1 MKSEN
6 LQSQNRKYRVGI
18 TGGIAS
24 GKTHA
29 TNYFREKGYPVFF
42 ADILAAQ
49 IMNCDP
55 EVISEIVTEFGEDSY
70 LDGRIDRE
78 YLSKQEFGFPEKV
91 EKLNSIV
98 HPRVIRRSAALLEME
113 LEFSDIVFYEAALI
127 FEAGMAGRFDL
138 VLLITAEEEIRLQR
152 ALSRGGLSEEGIR
165 RRMISQIS
173 EEEKIRR
180 SNFVIVN
187 DGTEEEF
194 EAKLEKFLQILE
206 NDEMELTTVNPRF
219 IE

>member
-1 MKSEN
+1 

-49 IMNCDP
+49 IMNRDP
-55 EVISEIVTEFGEDSY
+55 EVISEIVAGFGVNSY

-78 YLSKQEFGFPEKV
+78 YLSKQVFGFPEKV

-98 HPRVIRRSAALLEME
+98 HPRVIKRSTELLEME

-138 VLLITAEEEIRLQR
+138 VLLITADDEVRLKR
-152 ALSRGGLSEEGIR
+152 AVSRGGLSEEGIR
-165 RRMISQIS
+165 RRMDSQIS
-173 EEEKIRR
+173 EAEKIER

-187 DGTEEEF
+187 NGTLEEF
-194 EAKLEKFLQILE
+194 EAKLEKFLQMLKS
-206 NDEMELTTVNPRF
+206 DLTEQIPDKPMF
-219 IE
+219 IG

>member
-1 MKSEN
+1 VKSEN

-29 TNYFREKGYPVFF
+29 TNYFRDKGYPVFF

-49 IMNCDP
+49 IMNRDP
-55 EVISEIVTEFGEDSY
+55 EVISSIVTEFGENSY
-70 LDGRIDRE
+70 FDGRLDRE
-78 YLSKQEFGFPEKV
+78 YLSKQVFGFPEKV

-98 HPRVIRRSAALLEME
+98 HPKVIRRSAELLDLS

-138 VLLITAEEEIRLQR
+138 VLLITANEEVRLKR
-152 ALSRGGLSEEGIR
+152 AVSRGGLSEEGIR

-187 DGTEEEF
+187 DGTREEF
-194 EAKLEKFLQILE
+194 ESKLEKFLSFLTGGTL
-206 NDEMELTTVNPRF
+206 ELTQGEPRF
-219 IE
+219 IK

>member
-1 MKSEN
+1 VKLEN

-49 IMNCDP
+49 IMNRDP
-55 EVISEIVTEFGEDSY
+55 EVISEIVAGFGVNSY

-78 YLSKQEFGFPEKV
+78 YLSKQVFGFPEKV

-98 HPRVIRRSAALLEME
+98 HPRVIKRSAELLEME

-138 VLLITAEEEIRLQR
+138 VLLITADDEVRLKR
-152 ALSRGGLSEEGIR
+152 AVSRGGLSEEGIR
-165 RRMISQIS
+165 RRMDSQIS
-173 EEEKIRR
+173 EAEKIER

-187 DGTEEEF
+187 NGTLEEF
-194 EAKLEKFLQILE
+194 EAKLEKFLQMLKS
-206 NDEMELTTVNPRF
+206 DLTEQIPDKPMF
-219 IE
+219 IG

>member
-1 MKSEN
+1 MKLEN
-6 LQSQNRKYRVGI
+6 LRSLNKKFRVGI

-29 TNYFREKGYPVFF
+29 TNYFRDKGYPVFF

-49 IMNCDP
+49 IMNRDP
-55 EVISEIVTEFGEDSY
+55 EVISSIVIEFGEDSY
-70 LDGRIDRE
+70 LDGRLDRE
-78 YLSKQEFGFPEKV
+78 YLSKQVFGFPERV

-98 HPRVIRRSAALLEME
+98 HPKVILRSAELLDVALEH
-113 LEFSDIVFYEAALI
+113 SDIVFYEAALI

-138 VLLITAEEEIRLQR
+138 VLLITANEEIRLQR
-152 ALSRGGLSEEGIR
+152 AVSRGGLSGEGIR

-187 DGTEEEF
+187 DGTLEEF
-194 EAKLEKFLQILE
+194 EVKLEKFLTLLE
-206 NDEMELTTVNPRF
+206 EGALELNKGVPRF
-219 IE
+219 I

>member
-1 MKSEN
+1 MKLEN

-49 IMNCDP
+49 IMNRDP
-55 EVISEIVTEFGEDSY
+55 EVISEIVAGFGVNSY

-78 YLSKQEFGFPEKV
+78 YLSKQVFGFPEKV

-98 HPRVIRRSAALLEME
+98 HPRVIKRSTELLEME

-138 VLLITAEEEIRLQR
+138 VLLITADDEVRLKR
-152 ALSRGGLSEEGIR
+152 AVSRGGLSEEGIR
-165 RRMISQIS
+165 RRMDSQIS
-173 EEEKIRR
+173 EAEKIER

-187 DGTEEEF
+187 NGTLEEF
-194 EAKLEKFLQILE
+194 EAKLEKFLQMLKS
-206 NDEMELTTVNPRF
+206 DLTEQIPDKPMF
-219 IE
+219 IG

>member
-1 MKSEN
+1 MKLEN

-49 IMNCDP
+49 IMNRDP
-55 EVISEIVTEFGEDSY
+55 EVISEIVAGFGVNSY

-78 YLSKQEFGFPEKV
+78 YLSKQVFGFPEKV

-98 HPRVIRRSAALLEME
+98 HPRVIKRSAELLEME

-138 VLLITAEEEIRLQR
+138 VLLITAEDEVRLKR
-152 ALSRGGLSEEGIR
+152 AVSRGGLSEEGIR
-165 RRMISQIS
+165 RRMDSQIS
-173 EEEKIRR
+173 EAEKIER

-187 DGTEEEF
+187 NGTLEEF
-194 EAKLEKFLQILE
+194 EAKLEKFLQMLKS
-206 NDEMELTTVNPRF
+206 DLTEQIPDKPMF
-219 IE
+219 IG

>member
-1 MKSEN
+1 MKLEN

-49 IMNCDP
+49 IMNRDP
-55 EVISEIVTEFGEDSY
+55 EVISEIVAGFGVNSY

-78 YLSKQEFGFPEKV
+78 YLSKQVFGFPEKV

-98 HPRVIRRSAALLEME
+98 HPRVIKRSAELLEME

-138 VLLITAEEEIRLQR
+138 VLLITADDEVRLKR
-152 ALSRGGLSEEGIR
+152 AVSRGGLSEEGIR
-165 RRMISQIS
+165 RRMDSQIS
-173 EEEKIRR
+173 EAEKIER

-187 DGTEEEF
+187 NGTLEEF
-194 EAKLEKFLQILE
+194 EAKLEKFLQMLKS
-206 NDEMELTTVNPRF
+206 DLTEQIPDKPMF
-219 IE
+219 IG